1 MTRRCLPF
9 VSLPNDTVPVTSA
22 SMPASF
28 GAARLEQLRHARQA
42 ARDVAR
48 LRRFLRNPREHFADR
63 HLLAVLHRDD
73 RAELERDVDRQV
85 RARDA

>member
-22 SMPASF
+22 SSA
-28 GAARLEQLRHARQA
+28 GVLRRARLEQLGHARQA

-48 LRRFLRNPREHFADR
+48 LRRFLRDAREHFAD
-63 HLLAVLHRDD
+63 
-73 RAELERDVDRQV
+73 
-85 RARDA
+85 ARPAGRPSP